1 MSLTSLEGR
10 ASELVNGETCPTP
23 HAPRQVT
30 LGKVQPLSFLT
41 LLGKSRPLAGL
52 GVLAGVD
59 GLASRGPWSH

>member
-1 MSLTSLEGR
+1 
-10 ASELVNGETCPTP
+10 
-23 HAPRQVT
+23 VT